1 MKKTF
6 KELSGGATLNSEEM
20 FALKGG
26 VSAKSYGCE
35 TMFCASARFTCKT
48 SEDAELGKQ
57 CSTAVCKSGAFST
70 CATSSYTIINPPVIC
85 TSNNVGTIIV
95 PTP

>member
-26 VSAKSYGCE
+26 VSAKSYGC
-35 TMFCASARFTCKT
+35 
-48 SEDAELGKQ
+48 
-57 CSTAVCKSGAFST
+57 KSLF
-70 CATSSYTIINPPVIC
+70 
-85 TSNNVGTIIV
+85 
-95 PTP
+95 